1 MEGLGATIGNL
12 LLGAI
17 DKASGALAEFLVNG
31 ARDTEALK
39 EALANLLRDLAKE
52 IIQVIIKLLIVAAL
66 KAAIGGTP
74 FSAPG
79 GAPGA
84 QAGGF
89 VQAGQE
95 RVVGEQG
102 PEPFVPTQSGRVL
115 PNAALQPAEPPRIT
129 IVNSSDPDEIAS
141 FLNSDE
147 GGDVIMNQLGK
158 RNKEARDVLGA

>member
-1 MEGLGATIGNL
+1 M
-12 LLGAI
+12 
-17 DKASGALAEFLVNG
+17 
-31 ARDTEALK
+31 
-39 EALANLLRDLAKE
+39 
-52 IIQVIIKLLIVAAL
+52 IIKLLIVAAI
-66 KAAIGGTP
+66 KAALGGEP
-74 FSAPG
+74 FSAA
-79 GAPGA
+79 GASGL

-102 PEPFVPTQSGRVL
+102 PEPFVPTSSGRVL

-129 IVNSSDPDEIAS
+129 IVNSSDPDEISS